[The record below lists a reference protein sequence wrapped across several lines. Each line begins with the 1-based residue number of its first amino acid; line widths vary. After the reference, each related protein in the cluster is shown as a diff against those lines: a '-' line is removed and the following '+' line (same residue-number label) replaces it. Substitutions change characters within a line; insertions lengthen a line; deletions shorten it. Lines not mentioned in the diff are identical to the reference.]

1 MNFNKHYN
9 VYEKYSL
16 AQKQVAKNLLDY
28 MGKSSIFNTQ
38 INSIFEIGC
47 GTGIFTKEYRKYF
60 LHSDLILN
68 DIFDVREFIKD
79 IDYNIF
85 IQENIEELDI
95 PKSDLVVSS
104 SVSQWIKD
112 KDSLIRN
119 IAENT
124 DNLCFSSYVSGNLI
138 EIKNHFDISLD
149 YLNIEEFKEILKKY
163 FSSVKS
169 YNETIKLDFEDPMS
183 VLKHLKYTGVTGFQ
197 KTSISKIK
205 TFKDNILT
213 YEVAYFICKK

>member
-16 AQKQVAKNLLDY
+16 AQKQVAKNLLEY
-28 MGKSSIFNTQ
+28 MGKSNIFDIQ

-104 SVSQWIKD
+104 SVFQWIKD

-169 YNETIKLDFEDPMS
+169 YSETIKLDFEDPMS

-197 KTSISKIK
+197 RTSISKIK

>member
-28 MGKSSIFNTQ
+28 MGKSNIFDTK

-104 SVSQWIKD
+104 SVFQWIKD

-169 YNETIKLDFEDPMS
+169 YSETIKLDFEDPMS

-205 TFKDNILT
+205 AFKDNILT

>member
-28 MGKSSIFNTQ
+28 MGKSNIFDTQ

-104 SVSQWIKD
+104 SVFQWIKD

-169 YNETIKLDFEDPMS
+169 YSETIKLDFEAPML

-197 KTSISKIK
+197 RTSISKVK

-213 YEVAYFICKK
+213 YEVAYFICQK

>member
-28 MGKSSIFNTQ
+28 MGKSNIFNTQ

-104 SVSQWIKD
+104 SVFQWIKD

-169 YNETIKLDFEDPMS
+169 YSETIKLDFEAPMS

-197 KTSISKIK
+197 RTSISKIK

-213 YEVAYFICKK
+213 YEVAYFICQK

>member
-1 MNFNKHYN
+1 MNFYKYYN
-9 VYEKYSL
+9 EYENYSL

-28 MGKSSIFNTQ
+28 MGKSNIFNTQ

-47 GTGIFTKEYRKYF
+47 GTGIFTREYRKYF

-104 SVSQWIKD
+104 SVFQWIKD

-169 YNETIKLDFEDPMS
+169 YSETIKLDFEDPMS

-197 KTSISKIK
+197 RTSISKIK

-213 YEVAYFICKK
+213 YKVAYFICKK

>member
-104 SVSQWIKD
+104 SVFQWIKD

-169 YNETIKLDFEDPMS
+169 YNETIKLDFEGPMS

>member
-9 VYEKYSL
+9 EYEKYSL

-28 MGKSSIFNTQ
+28 MGKSNIFNTQ

-104 SVSQWIKD
+104 SVFQWIKD
-112 KDSLIRN
+112 KDSLIKN

-138 EIKNHFDISLD
+138 EIKNHFNISLD

-169 YNETIKLDFEDPMS
+169 YSETIKLDFEDPMS

>member
-28 MGKSSIFNTQ
+28 MEKSNIFDTQ

-104 SVSQWIKD
+104 SVFQWIKD

-169 YNETIKLDFEDPMS
+169 YSETIKLDFEAPMS

-197 KTSISKIK
+197 RTSISKIK

-213 YEVAYFICKK
+213 YEVAYFICQK

>member
-28 MGKSSIFNTQ
+28 MGKSNIFDIQ

-60 LHSDLILN
+60 LHSNLILN

-104 SVSQWIKD
+104 SVFQWIKD

-138 EIKNHFDISLD
+138 EIKNHFNISLD

-169 YNETIKLDFEDPMS
+169 YSETIKLDFEDPMS

>member
-28 MGKSSIFNTQ
+28 MGKSNIFNTQ

-47 GTGIFTKEYRKYF
+47 GTGIFTREYRKYF

-104 SVSQWIKD
+104 SVFQWIKD

-169 YNETIKLDFEDPMS
+169 YSETIKLDFKAPMA

-197 KTSISKIK
+197 RTSISKIK

>member
-28 MGKSSIFNTQ
+28 MGKSNIFDTQ

-104 SVSQWIKD
+104 SVFQWIKD

-138 EIKNHFDISLD
+138 EIKNHFNISLD

-169 YNETIKLDFEDPMS
+169 YSETIKLDFEDPMS

-213 YEVAYFICKK
+213 YKVAYFICKK

>member
-1 MNFNKHYN
+1 MNFYKYYN
-9 VYEKYSL
+9 EYENYSL
-16 AQKQVAKNLLDY
+16 AQKQVAKNMLDY
-28 MGKSSIFNTQ
+28 MGKSNIFNTQ

-47 GTGIFTKEYRKYF
+47 GTGIFTREYRKYF

-104 SVSQWIKD
+104 SVFQWIKD

-169 YNETIKLDFEDPMS
+169 YSETIKLDFKVPMA
-183 VLKHLKYTGVTGFQ
+183 VLKHLKHTGVTGFQ
-197 KTSISKIK
+197 RTSISKIK

-213 YEVAYFICKK
+213 YEVAYFICQK

>member
-9 VYEKYSL
+9 EYEKYSL

-28 MGKSSIFNTQ
+28 MRKSNIFNTQ

-104 SVSQWIKD
+104 SVFQWIKD

-169 YNETIKLDFEDPMS
+169 YSETIKLDFEAPMA

-197 KTSISKIK
+197 RTSISKIK

>member
-104 SVSQWIKD
+104 SVFQWIKD

-169 YNETIKLDFEDPMS
+169 YSETIKPDFEDPMS

>member
-104 SVSQWIKD
+104 SVFQWIKD

-169 YNETIKLDFEDPMS
+169 YSETIKLDFEDPMS

-205 TFKDNILT
+205 TFKDSILT

>member
-1 MNFNKHYN
+1 MNFYKYYN
-9 VYEKYSL
+9 EYENYSL

-28 MGKSSIFNTQ
+28 MGKSNIFNTQ

-47 GTGIFTKEYRKYF
+47 GTGIFTREYRKYF

-104 SVSQWIKD
+104 SVFQWIKD

-163 FSSVKS
+163 FSSVKY
-169 YNETIKLDFEDPMS
+169 YNETIKLDFEAPMA

-213 YEVAYFICKK
+213 YKVAYFICKK

>member
-28 MGKSSIFNTQ
+28 MGKSNIFDTQ

-104 SVSQWIKD
+104 SVFQWIKD

-169 YNETIKLDFEDPMS
+169 YSETIKLDFEDPMS

-197 KTSISKIK
+197 RTSISKIK

-213 YEVAYFICKK
+213 YEVAYFICQK

>member
-9 VYEKYSL
+9 EYEKYSL

-28 MGKSSIFNTQ
+28 MRKSNIFNTQ

-104 SVSQWIKD
+104 SVFQWIKD

-169 YNETIKLDFEDPMS
+169 YSETIKLDFEAPMA

-213 YEVAYFICKK
+213 YKVAYFICKK

>member
-9 VYEKYSL
+9 VYERYSL

-28 MGKSSIFNTQ
+28 MGKSNIFNTQ

-104 SVSQWIKD
+104 SVFQWIKD

-169 YNETIKLDFEDPMS
+169 YSETIKLDFEAPMA

-197 KTSISKIK
+197 RTSISKIK

>member
-28 MGKSSIFNTQ
+28 MGKSNIFDTQ

-104 SVSQWIKD
+104 SVFQWIKD

-149 YLNIEEFKEILKKY
+149 YLNIEEFKKILKKY

-169 YNETIKLDFEDPMS
+169 YSETIKLDFEDPMS

>member
-28 MGKSSIFNTQ
+28 MGKSNIFDTK

-47 GTGIFTKEYRKYF
+47 GTGIFTREYRKYF

-104 SVSQWIKD
+104 SVFQWIKD

-169 YNETIKLDFEDPMS
+169 YSETIKLDFEAPML

-197 KTSISKIK
+197 RTSISKIK

-213 YEVAYFICKK
+213 YEVAYFICQK

>member
-47 GTGIFTKEYRKYF
+47 GTGIFTKEYKKYF

-104 SVSQWIKD
+104 SVFQWIKD

>member
-1 MNFNKHYN
+1 MNFYKYYN
-9 VYEKYSL
+9 EYENYSL

-28 MGKSSIFNTQ
+28 MGKSNIFNTQ

-104 SVSQWIKD
+104 SVFQWIKD

-169 YNETIKLDFEDPMS
+169 YSETIKLDFEAPMS

-197 KTSISKIK
+197 RTSISKIK

-213 YEVAYFICKK
+213 YEVAYFICQK

>member
-9 VYEKYSL
+9 EYEKYSL

-28 MGKSSIFNTQ
+28 MGKSNIFNTQ

-104 SVSQWIKD
+104 SVFQWIKD
-112 KDSLIRN
+112 KDSLIKN

-169 YNETIKLDFEDPMS
+169 YSETIKLDFEAPMA

>member
-1 MNFNKHYN
+1 MNFYKYYN
-9 VYEKYSL
+9 EYENYSL

-28 MGKSSIFNTQ
+28 MEKSNIFNTQ

-47 GTGIFTKEYRKYF
+47 GTGIFTREYRKYF

-104 SVSQWIKD
+104 SVFQWIKD

-163 FSSVKS
+163 FSSVKYYS
-169 YNETIKLDFEDPMS
+169 ETIKLDFEAPMA

-213 YEVAYFICKK
+213 YKVAYFICQK

>member
-28 MGKSSIFNTQ
+28 MGKSNIFDTQ

-104 SVSQWIKD
+104 SVFQWIKD

-169 YNETIKLDFEDPMS
+169 YSETIKLDFEDPMS

-213 YEVAYFICKK
+213 YKVAYFICKK

>member
-9 VYEKYSL
+9 EYEKYSL

-28 MGKSSIFNTQ
+28 MGKSNIFDIQ

-104 SVSQWIKD
+104 SVFQWIKD

-169 YNETIKLDFEDPMS
+169 YSETIKLDFKAPMA
-183 VLKHLKYTGVTGFQ
+183 VLKHLKHTGVTGFQ
-197 KTSISKIK
+197 RTSISKIK

-213 YEVAYFICKK
+213 YEVAYFICQK

>member
-28 MGKSSIFNTQ
+28 MGKSNIFDTK
-38 INSIFEIGC
+38 IDSIFEIGC
-47 GTGIFTKEYRKYF
+47 GTGIFTREYRKYF

-68 DIFDVREFIKD
+68 DLFDVREFIKD

-104 SVSQWIKD
+104 SVFQWIKD
-112 KDSLIRN
+112 IDSLIRN
-119 IAENT
+119 IAEHT
-124 DNLCFSSYVSGNLI
+124 DNLCFSSYIFGNLL
-138 EIKNHFDISLD
+138 EIKNHFGVSLD
-149 YLNIEEFKEILKKY
+149 YLNIEEFEEILKKY

-169 YNETIKLDFEDPMS
+169 YSETIKLNFGSPMLL
-183 VLKHLKYTGVTGFQ
+183 LKHLKYTGVTGFQ

>member
-1 MNFNKHYN
+1 MNFYKYYN
-9 VYEKYSL
+9 EYENYSL

-28 MGKSSIFNTQ
+28 MGKSNIFNTQ

-47 GTGIFTKEYRKYF
+47 GTGIFTREYRKYF

-104 SVSQWIKD
+104 SVFQWIKD
-112 KDSLIRN
+112 IESLIRN
-119 IAENT
+119 IAEHT
-124 DNLCFSSYVSGNLI
+124 DNLCFSSYIFGNLL
-138 EIKNHFDISLD
+138 EIKNHFGVSLD
-149 YLNIEEFKEILKKY
+149 YLNIEEFEEILKKY

-169 YNETIKLDFEDPMS
+169 YSETIKLNFGSPMLL
-183 VLKHLKYTGVTGFQ
+183 LKHLKYTGVTGFQ

>member
-9 VYEKYSL
+9 EYEKYSL

-28 MGKSSIFNTQ
+28 MRKSNIFNTQ

-104 SVSQWIKD
+104 SVFQWIKD

-169 YNETIKLDFEDPMS
+169 YSETIKLDFEDPMS

>member
-9 VYEKYSL
+9 EYEKYSL

-28 MGKSSIFNTQ
+28 MGKSNIFNTQ

-104 SVSQWIKD
+104 SVFQWIKD

-169 YNETIKLDFEDPMS
+169 YSETIKLDFKAPMA
-183 VLKHLKYTGVTGFQ
+183 VLKHLKHTGVTGFQ
-197 KTSISKIK
+197 RTSISKIK

-213 YEVAYFICKK
+213 YEVAYFICQK

>member
-95 PKSDLVVSS
+95 PKSDLIVSS
-104 SVSQWIKD
+104 SVFQWIKD

-169 YNETIKLDFEDPMS
+169 YSETIKLDFEAPMS

-197 KTSISKIK
+197 RTSISKIK

-213 YEVAYFICKK
+213 YKVAYFICKK

>member
-9 VYEKYSL
+9 VYERYSL

-28 MGKSSIFNTQ
+28 MGKSNIFNTQ

-104 SVSQWIKD
+104 SVFQWIKD

-169 YNETIKLDFEDPMS
+169 YSETIKLDFEAPMA

-213 YEVAYFICKK
+213 YKVAYFICQK

>member
-104 SVSQWIKD
+104 SVFQWIKD

-169 YNETIKLDFEDPMS
+169 YSETIKLDFEDPMS

>member
-1 MNFNKHYN
+1 MNFYKYYN
-9 VYEKYSL
+9 EYENYSL

-28 MGKSSIFNTQ
+28 MEKSNIFNTQ

-104 SVSQWIKD
+104 SVFQWIKD

-163 FSSVKS
+163 FSSVKYYS
-169 YNETIKLDFEDPMS
+169 ETIKLDFEAPMA

-213 YEVAYFICKK
+213 YKVAYFICKK

>member
-1 MNFNKHYN
+1 MNFDKHYST
-9 VYEKYSL
+9 YEKNSL
-16 AQKQVAKNLLDY
+16 AQKQVAEHLLAHMKDTDIL
-28 MGKSSIFNTQ
+28 KRD

-95 PKSDLVVSS
+95 PKSDLIVSS
-104 SVSQWIKD
+104 SVFQWIKD

-124 DNLCFSSYVSGNLI
+124 DNLCFSAYVSGNLI
-138 EIKNHFDISLD
+138 EIKNHFDVSLD

-169 YNETIKLDFEDPMS
+169 YSETIKIDFESPMLL
-183 VLKHLKYTGVTGFQ
+183 LKHLKYTGVTGFQ

-213 YEVAYFICKK
+213 YKVAYFICKK

>member
-28 MGKSSIFNTQ
+28 MGKSNIFDTQ

-104 SVSQWIKD
+104 SVFQWIKD

-138 EIKNHFDISLD
+138 EIKNHFDISLN

-169 YNETIKLDFEDPMS
+169 YSETIKLDFEDPMS

>member
-28 MGKSSIFNTQ
+28 MGKSNIFDTQ

-104 SVSQWIKD
+104 SVFQWIKD

-169 YNETIKLDFEDPMS
+169 YSETIKLDFEDPMS

-197 KTSISKIK
+197 RTSISKIK

>member
-1 MNFNKHYN
+1 
-9 VYEKYSL
+9 
-16 AQKQVAKNLLDY
+16 
-28 MGKSSIFNTQ
+28 
-38 INSIFEIGC
+38 
-47 GTGIFTKEYRKYF
+47 
-60 LHSDLILN
+60 
-68 DIFDVREFIKD
+68 FIKD

-104 SVSQWIKD
+104 SVFQWIKD
-112 KDSLIRN
+112 IDSLIRN
-119 IAENT
+119 IAEHT
-124 DNLCFSSYVSGNLI
+124 DNLCFSSYIFGNLL
-138 EIKNHFDISLD
+138 EIKNHFGVSLD
-149 YLNIEEFKEILKKY
+149 YLNIEEFEEILKKY

-169 YNETIKLDFEDPMS
+169 YSETIKLNFGSPMLL
-183 VLKHLKYTGVTGFQ
+183 LKHLKYTGVTGFQ

>member
-28 MGKSSIFNTQ
+28 MGKSNIFDTK

-95 PKSDLVVSS
+95 PKSDLIVSS
-104 SVSQWIKD
+104 SVFQWIKD

-169 YNETIKLDFEDPMS
+169 YSETIKLDFEAPMS

-197 KTSISKIK
+197 RTSISKIK

-213 YEVAYFICKK
+213 YEVAYFICQK